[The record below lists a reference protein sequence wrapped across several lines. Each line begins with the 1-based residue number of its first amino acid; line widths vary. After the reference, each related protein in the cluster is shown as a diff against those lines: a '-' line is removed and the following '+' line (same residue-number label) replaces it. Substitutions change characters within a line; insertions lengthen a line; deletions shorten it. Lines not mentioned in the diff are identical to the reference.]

1 MLLSISL
8 YACIITSRP
17 LDSRPGD
24 PVACFSEHG
33 GILPEPCSKCTTLW
47 PCSSHFQKRDGAV
60 THWKSHVGFSCGGHF
75 VYRRGS
81 ARTAA
86 SPWLVDRPTLT
97 PCSELILPLVPDLPG
112 SAGPWPVSD
121 SQGLDAVRGL
131 LMCSADCSPGCCP
144 SPPSCRPSVG
154 SQKWGTR
161 VRVRL
166 RVCVCMC
173 THAAYLSVPMLLVE
187 PPQGP
192 PPPWRTHSHPQ
203 AMWCRSA
210 SNCSCLS
217 LRHVTHEDPRP
228 PTNCLAE
235 ETHVCL
241 SGSHLHK

>member
-33 GILPEPCSKCTTLW
+33 GILPEPCSKCTALW

-60 THWKSHVGFSCGGHF
+60 THWKSHVGFPCGGHF

-81 ARTAA
+81 ARAAA

-161 VRVRL
+161 VRVH
-166 RVCVCMC
+166 V
-173 THAAYLSVPMLLVE
+173 HACCILISSYAAGWASSGTPSTLEDSFT
-187 PPQGP
+187 PPGYVVSICQQLQLPFPPPCDTWGP
-192 PPPWRTHSHPQ
+192 PPPPHKLPR
-203 AMWCRSA
+203 RRD
-210 SNCSCLS
+210 SCLS
-217 LRHVTHEDPRP
+217 VWVSP
-228 PTNCLAE
+228 A
-235 ETHVCL
+235 
-241 SGSHLHK
+241 